1 MRILIADDFA
11 DWRSKV
17 REIIDHSS
25 DIIGEAR
32 DGIEAIEKA
41 TQLRPDIAILD
52 IGMPRL
58 TGIEVAKLI
67 RQRARSTAI
76 VFLSENTDS
85 EVQQSALS
93 VGDAYILKH
102 NAHTDLWPA
111 IQKAYAAAASFR
123 LSDSVSSHN

>member
-58 TGIEVAKLI
+58 NG
-67 RQRARSTAI
+67 
-76 VFLSENTDS
+76 
-85 EVQQSALS
+85 
-93 VGDAYILKH
+93 H
-102 NAHTDLWPA
+102 
-111 IQKAYAAAASFR
+111 
-123 LSDSVSSHN
+123 